1 MLGWGSNKND
11 DCNRETVYFVKTLS
25 QYIDPVVPI
34 PTQDTSSD
42 DSVEITN
49 VLQEA
54 EGDQEVQEVKPHSSC
69 LDSRKA
75 DKEDDSGITG
85 KLFSC
90 IFC

>member
-1 MLGWGSNKND
+1 M
-11 DCNRETVYFVKTLS
+11 
-25 QYIDPVVPI
+25 PI

-69 LDSRKA
+69 LNSRKA
-75 DKEDDSGITG
+75 DNEDDSGITG

-90 IFC
+90 ILC